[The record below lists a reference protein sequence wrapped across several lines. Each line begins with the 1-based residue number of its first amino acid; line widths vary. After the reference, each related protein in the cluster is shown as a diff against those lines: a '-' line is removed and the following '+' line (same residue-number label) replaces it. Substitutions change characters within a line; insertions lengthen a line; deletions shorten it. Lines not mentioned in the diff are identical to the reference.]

1 MAAIDL
7 VHLTKSYGSVT
18 AVRDLNLRI
27 EHGEFVAILGPSGCG
42 KSTTM
47 NMIAGIDEPGEGE
60 IRFNGRDVSRVP
72 AGKRGVGFVFQNY
85 AIFTHLSVRLNLAFG
100 LQVRRHPPGEIAR
113 QVEEMAAVMR
123 LSSRLDD
130 RAGTLN
136 VNELQRL
143 AIGRSAIVRPETFL
157 LDEPLSNLDAAFR
170 AEMRTELKLLQ
181 RKLSQTMIYVTHD
194 QLEAMSMAD
203 RVAVMN
209 AGVLQQF
216 SAPLELYNNPANL
229 FVARFIGSPSMNLI
243 PCRLA
248 ERGGACWLEFGGAG
262 SIRVRDA
269 ELLAQCRNAVSQ
281 ELVFGVRP
289 EQISLQRD
297 RPGTEGL
304 QMDVVF
310 VERVGP
316 RTLIHLERDGL
327 VVKVAESNGY
337 PAEIGEV
344 MTPVILPGTA
354 LLFDARTEQR
364 LVYSGAP
371 REAQCGTRHS
381 WPESN

>member
-269 ELLAQCRNAVSQ
+269 ELLAQCRNAISE

-364 LVYSGAP
+364 LVYSAAP